1 MKKIS
6 STLSLIAF
14 AFVVTILVSSCGKEK
29 VHKNIICYVDF
40 SENPNR
46 DKRVADYA
54 EVINNSIIKNMS
66 FNDRIVILPIDNGTI
81 TNNIE
86 LLDKSLKKQFDY
98 IPDGT
103 SPLDEDRVAQEN
115 LDKDIKAMTDEFNAS
130 ITKALTDR
138 AKLTKGTDILGALDG
153 IGTYSQDGQKNIVVL
168 LSDMMNWSSNLKMEQ
183 GSFTAS
189 MVDKKLAE
197 LPTLEGQK
205 AIVLVYT
212 GDITNISNDHY
223 NTVKG
228 FWKKYFDKNNFSFDK
243 NNYNSTGKSKL
254 EEIIKTPIKQ

>member
-6 STLSLIAF
+6 STLSLIVLAF
-14 AFVVTILVSSCGKEK
+14 IVTILVSSCGKEK

-103 SPLDEDRVAQEN
+103 SPLDEDTTE
-115 LDKDIKAMTDEFNAS
+115 
-130 ITKALTDR
+130 
-138 AKLTKGTDILGALDG
+138 
-153 IGTYSQDGQKNIVVL
+153 
-168 LSDMMNWSSNLKMEQ
+168 
-183 GSFTAS
+183 
-189 MVDKKLAE
+189 
-197 LPTLEGQK
+197 P
-205 AIVLVYT
+205 
-212 GDITNISNDHY
+212 
-223 NTVKG
+223 
-228 FWKKYFDKNNFSFDK
+228 
-243 NNYNSTGKSKL
+243 
-254 EEIIKTPIKQ
+254 

>member
-1 MKKIS
+1 MKRIS
-6 STLSLIAF
+6 SSLSLIALVLF
-14 AFVVTILVSSCGKEK
+14 VTILVSSCEKEK

-46 DKRVADYA
+46 AKRVADYA

-130 ITKALTDR
+130 IAKALTDR
-138 AKLTKGTDILGALDG
+138 ANLTKGTDIIGALNG
-153 IGTYSQDGQKNIVVL
+153 IGTYYQARQKNIVVL

-183 GSFTAS
+183 GSFTAN

-197 LPTLEGQK
+197 LPTIDGQK
-205 AIVLVYT
+205 AIVLVHA

-223 NTVKG
+223 NAVNG
-228 FWKKYFDKNNFSFDK
+228 FWKKYFDKNNFSLDD
-243 NNYNSTGKSKL
+243 YSSTGKSKL

>member
-1 MKKIS
+1 MLKNN
-6 STLSLIAF
+6 STLYLLSICCFALICF
-14 AFVVTILVSSCGKEK
+14 ASCNTKQPP
-29 VHKNIICYVDF
+29 HKNIICYVDF
-40 SENPNR
+40 SVNPNR

-54 EVINNSIIKNMS
+54 ELINNSIIKNMS

-115 LDKDIKAMTDEFNAS
+115 LSKDIKVMTDDFNAS
-130 ITKALTDR
+130 ITKAIITR
-138 AKLTKGTDILGALDG
+138 ANLTKGTDILGALNG
-153 IGTYSQDGQKNIVVL
+153 IGTYYQEGQKNIVVF

-183 GSFTAS
+183 GSFTAN

-197 LPTLEGQK
+197 LPTLDGQK
-205 AIVLVYT
+205 ATVLVHA

-223 NTVKG
+223 NTINS
-228 FWKKYFDKNNFSFDK
+228 FWTKYFDKNNFLLDDYS
-243 NNYNSTGKSKL
+243 STGKSKL
-254 EEIIKTPIKQ
+254 EEIIEAPIKQ

>member
-14 AFVVTILVSSCGKEK
+14 AFLVTILVSSCGKEK

-46 DKRVADYA
+46 DKRVAYYV

-86 LLDKSLKKQFDY
+86 LLDKSLNKQFDY

-115 LDKDIKAMTDEFNAS
+115 LDKDIKAMTDEFNAN
-130 ITKALTDR
+130 ITKAITDR
-138 AKLTKGTDILGALDG
+138 ANLTKGTDILGALNG
-153 IGTYSQDGQKNIVVL
+153 VGTYYQAGQKNIVVL

-183 GSFTAS
+183 GSFTANL
-189 MVDKKLAE
+189 VDKKLAE
-197 LPTLEGQK
+197 LPTLDGQK
-205 AIVLVYT
+205 AIVLVHT

-223 NTVKG
+223 NSVNG
-228 FWKKYFDKNNFSFDK
+228 FWKKYFDKYNFSLND
-243 NNYNSTGKSKL
+243 YSSSGKSKL

>member
-1 MKKIS
+1 MKNIS
-6 STLSLIAF
+6 SILSLIVF
-14 AFVVTILVSSCGKEK
+14 AFIVTILVSSCGKEK

-46 DKRVADYA
+46 DKRVAYYA
-54 EVINNSIIKNMS
+54 ELINNSIIRNMS

-115 LDKDIKAMTDEFNAS
+115 LAKDIKAMTDEFNAS
-130 ITKALTDR
+130 VTKAIITR
-138 AKLTKGTDILGALDG
+138 ANLTKGTDILGALNG
-153 IGTYSQDGQKNIVVL
+153 VGTYYQEGQKNIIVL

-183 GSFTAS
+183 GSFTAN

-197 LPTLEGQK
+197 LPTLDGQK
-205 AIVLVYT
+205 ATVLVHA

-223 NTVKG
+223 SIING
-228 FWKKYFDKNNFSFDK
+228 FWKKYFDKNNFLLNDYS
-243 NNYNSTGKSKL
+243 STGKSKM
-254 EEIIKTPIKQ
+254 EEIIKAPIKQ